1 MDYTGDGAR
10 VGTKSSDGGP
20 AVTEGGP
27 GDRAGLEAGD
37 VITEVDG
44 RRIHS
49 GDELI
54 VKTRAH
60 RPGDRLELTVE
71 RDGRESPYRW
81 CSDPRTATK
90 RIERGPSED
99 RLTETSQRR
108 PQTALHKANNPE
120 NRPPARTRSPRDSTG
135 RTGTAGTVDPART
148 TEDPHRPPRA
158 EDRGH
163 RKELQV
169 FNDIGPLELITLV
182 VLAVLVFGPDK
193 LPKVIQDVMRTVRKI
208 REFSESA
215 KQDIRSELGPEF
227 KDFEFEDL
235 NPKTFIRKQL
245 DNDELG
251 LKEIRNGFD
260 LKKEMAEVTDSVHST
275 DTPAA
280 SSSGGRID
288 MTKKPEEPGEDNRPP
303 FDADAT

>member
-1 MDYTGDGAR
+1 
-10 VGTKSSDGGP
+10 
-20 AVTEGGP
+20 
-27 GDRAGLEAGD
+27 
-37 VITEVDG
+37 
-44 RRIHS
+44 
-49 GDELI
+49 
-54 VKTRAH
+54 
-60 RPGDRLELTVE
+60 
-71 RDGRESPYRW
+71 
-81 CSDPRTATK
+81 
-90 RIERGPSED
+90 
-99 RLTETSQRR
+99 
-108 PQTALHKANNPE
+108 
-120 NRPPARTRSPRDSTG
+120 
-135 RTGTAGTVDPART
+135 
-148 TEDPHRPPRA
+148 
-158 EDRGH
+158 
-163 RKELQV
+163 V

-260 LKKEMAEVTDSVHST
+260 LKKEMAEVTDAVHST
-275 DTPAA
+275 DAA
-280 SSSGGRID
+280 PPSSSSGGRID
-288 MTKKPEEPGEDNRPP
+288 MTKKPEELGKDDRPP